1 MNNDNCVNDKM
12 LPTLY
17 SDATIQRCNRTAC
30 IHWMQFKGLG
40 VPNKYFAT
48 QNKQMY
54 IRLHCLLQ
62 LCWFS
67 GRF

>member
-30 IHWMQFKGLG
+30 IGTMQFKGLG
-40 VPNKYFAT
+40 VPNKYFAM
-48 QNKQMY
+48 QMV
-54 IRLHCLLQ
+54 
-62 LCWFS
+62 FV
-67 GRF
+67 